1 MVALSPF
8 HALRPRPDA
17 AARVASVPYDVVD
30 AAEARALAA
39 GNPDSFLHVVRPE
52 IALPPEADPHGDEVY
67 RAGAAALASLV
78 ERGVS
83 ARDPEPS
90 LYLYRLEWRG
100 RAQTGVVGCCA
111 VDDYDAGLI
120 RRHEHTR
127 PDKERARARH
137 ALALAAHAGPVLIAY
152 RGREE
157 IDRRVAEGAGAE
169 PLYDFTAVDGV
180 RHTVWRLAGAAAGG
194 LAAAFAAVPA
204 LYIADGHHRA
214 AAYSRARAA
223 WRAAAGSGP
232 GGAGSRA
239 ADHQADREID
249 REVDHFLAA
258 LFPADRLTILPYN
271 RVVRDLA
278 GMAPEQFLARVG
290 EAMEVTPGAGPEP
303 PGHGRFALYL
313 AGRWLGLTA
322 PPERI
327 EDPDPVAS
335 LDAAVLQELVL
346 GPILGID
353 DPRTSERI
361 EFVGGARGTAELARR
376 VDERGGGAAFAL
388 HPVTV
393 EQLMA
398 VADAGRVLPPKSTW
412 FEPKLRSGLL
422 VHEFEPAPAAAAAAE
437 LAAGAAR

>member
-1 MVALSPF
+1 MVALRPF

-17 AARVASVPYDVVD
+17 ASRVASVPYDVVD
-30 AAEARALAA
+30 AGEARALAA
-39 GNPDSFLHVVRPE
+39 GNPDSFLRVVRPE
-52 IALPPEADPHGDEVY
+52 IALAPDADPHGEEVY

-78 ERGVS
+78 DRGVL

-100 RAQTGVVGCCA
+100 RVQTGVVGCCA

-120 RRHEHTR
+120 RKHEHTR
-127 PDKERARARH
+127 PDKERDRARH
-137 ALALAAHAGPVLIAY
+137 ALALSAHAGPVLIAY

-157 IDRRVAEGAGAE
+157 IDRRVAAAAAGTE

-180 RHTVWRLAGAAAGG
+180 HHTVWRLAGAAAEG
-194 LAAAFAAVPA
+194 LAAEFAAVPA
-204 LYIADGHHRA
+204 LYIADGHHRT

-223 WRAAAGSGP
+223 WREAARSGP
-232 GGAGSRA
+232 GGAG
-239 ADHQADREID
+239 DLGVDQEVD

-278 GMAPEQFLARVG
+278 GMTPDELLARVG
-290 EAMEVTPGAGPEP
+290 EAMEVVPGAVPEP
-303 PGHGRFALYL
+303 PGRGRFALYL
-313 AGRWLGLTA
+313 AGRWVALAA
-322 PPERI
+322 PRERV

-335 LDAAVLQELVL
+335 LDAAILQELVL
-346 GPILGID
+346 GPILGVD

-361 EFVGGARGTAELARR
+361 EFVGGARGAAELARR
-376 VDERGGGAAFAL
+376 VDARGDGAGFAL

-398 VADAGRVLPPKSTW
+398 VADAGRTLPPKSTW

-422 VHEFEPAPAAAAAAE
+422 VHPFEPAPAAAATA